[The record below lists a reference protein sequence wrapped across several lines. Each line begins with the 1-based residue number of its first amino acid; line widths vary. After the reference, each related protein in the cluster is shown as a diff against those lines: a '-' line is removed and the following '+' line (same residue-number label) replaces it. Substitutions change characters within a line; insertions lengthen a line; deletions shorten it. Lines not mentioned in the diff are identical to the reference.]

1 MNRNIGIAVAFS
13 ILGVVAGAV
22 VMWFYMKRK
31 SAGPRPQRFGF
42 DGVEKVNYAG
52 GEMMYTNPAYSTA
65 GDEGAVTFEPMP
77 KL

>member
-1 MNRNIGIAVAFS
+1 LDEWLSRKNL
-13 ILGVVAGAV
+13 ILYSSQACTVVIKHCISNTIFVCFLG
-22 VMWFYMKRK
+22 
-31 SAGPRPQRFGF
+31 FGF